1 MVGVGDSLSR
11 IVVFGAGAIG
21 GLTVAHLTRAGEDVV
36 VVDPWFKNV
45 NAINRRGLHMT
56 RPGDDFIAEVRALQL
71 DELAQA
77 GPIDVLLLAL
87 KSYDT
92 EWAIRYAAP
101 YLSPNGFVASLQNG
115 VNEERIAKLVG
126 KERTVGAVTHLG
138 GYCVGPGEIEGT
150 TDPSWAAFSVG
161 ELDGHVSHR
170 AAELTERLDAVG
182 KCDVTSNVWG
192 GLWAKLTLNVMTNA
206 LAGLTGL
213 TTPKLWTNP
222 AALDLLIHLAGETLL
237 AAESRGISV
246 KELHPPGAATSL
258 MTTRVIA
265 AHQGD
270 TEAFEEVCQHFAA
283 TAAARSGK
291 RENKS
296 SLLQDV
302 LRGRRTE
309 VDYLNGYVVEVAAES
324 GAQAPVN
331 RAVVRMVHELEEGII
346 EQGADNLERLMS
358 RLGEAERTTK

>member
-1 MVGVGDSLSR
+1 MSR
-11 IVVFGAGAIG
+11 IVVLGAGAIG

-36 VVDPWFKNV
+36 MVDPWFKHV
-45 NAINRRGLHMT
+45 NEVNRRGLHVT
-56 RPGDDFIAEVRALQL
+56 RPGDDFVAKVRALQL
-71 DELAQA
+71 DELPRV

-92 EWAIRYAAP
+92 EWAVRYAAP
-101 YLSPNGFVASLQNG
+101 YLSPEGFVVSLQNG

-126 KERTVGAVTHLG
+126 KERILGAVTHLG

-150 TDPSWAAFSVG
+150 TDPSWAAFSLG
-161 ELDGHVSHR
+161 ELDGHASPR

-182 KCDVTSNVWG
+182 KCDVTSDVWG
-192 GLWAKLTLNVMTNA
+192 ELWAKLTLNVMTNA

-213 TTPKLWTNP
+213 TTPKLWINP
-222 AALDLLIHLAGETLL
+222 AALELLIHLAGETLL

-246 KELHPPGAATSL
+246 KELHPPGAASGL
-258 MTTRVIA
+258 STTTVIA

-270 TEAFEEVCQHFAA
+270 PKAFDEVCQHFAA

-324 GAQAPVN
+324 GARAPVN
-331 RAVVRMVHELEEGII
+331 RAVIRLVHELEEGII
-346 EQGADNLERLMS
+346 EQGAGNLDRLMS
-358 RLGEAERTTK
+358 EVGEAERTTT